1 MLKRWLVGLVGEG
14 GSRPVVT
21 GSLKRSRRNRDRI
34 SSSFWGT
41 LRIPKVVQR
50 ICDGDLRD
58 LRDLETE
65 MKKGSCEKVKKR

>member
-1 MLKRWLVGLVGEG
+1 VGEG
-14 GSRPVVT
+14 GSRPVIT
-21 GSLKRSRRNRDRI
+21 GSLKRSRNRDRI
-34 SSSFWGT
+34 PSSFWGA

-65 MKKGSCEKVKKR
+65 MKKGICEKVKKRWSGDLS